1 VEDAEMNPT
10 LTLAAFQ
17 PPPHE
22 GFRVVDAQEARR
34 LWLR

>member
-1 VEDAEMNPT
+1 MNASFT
-10 LTLAAFQ
+10 AAAFEA
-17 PPPHE
+17 PAHE